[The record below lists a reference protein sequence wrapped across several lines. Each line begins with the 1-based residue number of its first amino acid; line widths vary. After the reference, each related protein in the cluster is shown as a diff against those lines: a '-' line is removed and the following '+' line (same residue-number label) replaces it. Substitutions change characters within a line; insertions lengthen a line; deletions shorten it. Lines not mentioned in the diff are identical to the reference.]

1 MLWSTSGDLF
11 ASFTDARST
20 TFSAPEI
27 NTILDSILSLKRA
40 PFRPPGFHFRTQEGV
55 WRPSFASLHHRR
67 VPRLIFKFILSSCW
81 SRFRVQYVFYDTELR
96 SHREAPVKRTG
107 YSMPN
112 FEKIDSTLR
121 YEHNVAFKNTT
132 SNTHTIACRKLAQS
146 DGVDCVPSRPFRS
159 FNKYTFAPSRT
170 RHF

>member
-1 MLWSTSGDLF
+1 MRHRVHLHIYMLWSTSGDPL

-67 VPRLIFKFILSSCW
+67 VPRLIFKLILTSFW

-96 SHREAPVKRTG
+96 SHRETLVKHTG
-107 YSMPN
+107 YSMPSI
-112 FEKIDSTLR
+112 EKIDIVFYCT
-121 YEHNVAFKNTT
+121 NTT
-132 SNTHTIACRKLAQS
+132 SHSNTQQTIHIK
-146 DGVDCVPSRPFRS
+146 
-159 FNKYTFAPSRT
+159 
-170 RHF
+170 